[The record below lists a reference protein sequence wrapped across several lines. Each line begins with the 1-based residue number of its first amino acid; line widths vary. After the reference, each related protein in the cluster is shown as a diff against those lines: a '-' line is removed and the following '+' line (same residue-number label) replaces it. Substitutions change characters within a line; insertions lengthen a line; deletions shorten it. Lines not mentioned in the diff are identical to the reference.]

1 MQVAKK
7 DAIQAWWFSGG
18 TTLPH
23 GDGREIRVGLTHS
36 VKGQI
41 VACKHGLHG
50 SENSLDALKY
60 APGAIV
66 WRTRHWGT
74 VKRDDD
80 KICSTYREYVA
91 GGVDASDILRVFA
104 RWCAL
109 QVYDKIAKYD
119 TDGIIKRWLET
130 GDLTIRDAARDA
142 ALSAARYAARDAASS
157 AALSAATSAARDAA
171 RDAASSAARYAAEDA
186 GESAQGE
193 KLTEMLEALIAG
205 K

>member
-1 MQVAKK
+1 MKVAKK
-7 DAIQAWWFSGG
+7 DAIQAWWFSEG

-23 GDGREIRVGLTHS
+23 GDGREVTLGAIHKATGR
-36 VKGQI
+36 I
-41 VACKHGLHG
+41 VACKNGLHG
-50 SENSLDALKY
+50 SENPRDALEY

-80 KICSTYREYVA
+80 KICSTFREYVA

-109 QVYDKIAKYD
+109 HVYDKIAKYD
-119 TDGIIKRWLET
+119 KDGIVKRWLET
-130 GDLTIRDAARDA
+130 GDESIR
-142 ALSAARYAARDAASS
+142 SAARSAAESAAWFAAR
-157 AALSAATSAARDAA
+157 SAAR
-171 RDAASSAARYAAEDA
+171 
-186 GESAQGE
+186 SAQSA